1 MLVKWETSAW
11 IGLMIQNRMYG
22 DDVLFKSFV
31 SAKIYDFM
39 KLICLQVYDFS
50 NWHMPLTLGS
60 KRGFFTYCL
69 SPLTYCLNDYLN
81 NFFFNFEKALW
92 NIITNLY
99 NIILIV
105 LQYLLLNV
113 KITLNQK
120 ICFESESIDKKA
132 KHKKIHFNL

>member
-105 LQYLLLNV
+105 LQYSN
-113 KITLNQK
+113 
-120 ICFESESIDKKA
+120 FS
-132 KHKKIHFNL
+132 HFGIPGSPGPSTWGGRRGIPGPST